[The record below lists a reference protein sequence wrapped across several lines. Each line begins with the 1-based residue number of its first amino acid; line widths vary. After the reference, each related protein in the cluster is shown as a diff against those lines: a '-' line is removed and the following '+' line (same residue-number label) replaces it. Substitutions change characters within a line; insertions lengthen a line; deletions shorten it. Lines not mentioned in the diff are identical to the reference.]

1 MTKKS
6 REEKKS
12 VVGEKCVNHHGKVI
26 FTRTSIYRLE
36 EVEKTEKDRPER
48 SIFNFKKE
56 TRKISMLV
64 KYPDTEPTPFK
75 DSKTPDDD
83 ISAMF
88 ASRFSNKMYSHN
100 HHHPEEKDSLR
111 KNPISLMLPC

>member
-1 MTKKS
+1 MIKDDGMRKVLKKGRGRKKREMPKKS

-56 TRKISMLV
+56 TRKNFNAGEV
-64 KYPDTEPTPFK
+64 
-75 DSKTPDDD
+75 
-83 ISAMF
+83 
-88 ASRFSNKMYSHN
+88 SRYRANALQRQQNS
-100 HHHPEEKDSLR
+100 R
-111 KNPISLMLPC
+111 R